1 VSAEMSR
8 GLERPSIWRPDP
20 GKGSHHGAIRP
31 VPGYF
36 MITMAYLHIQG
47 GLQDGVLTVVFD
59 RPDVLNSF
67 NARMADEVAAALR
80 EARED
85 GAIRAVLLT
94 GNGRAFCAGQ
104 DLSEVL
110 PKDGVSPD
118 LGDVVARQY
127 SPIIRAI
134 RTLEKP
140 VVCAVNGVAAGAG
153 ANIAFACDLVLA
165 AEDATFIQS
174 FAKIGLIPDSGG
186 TFILPRLVGYQRAAA
201 LAMLGEKLDARTAKS
216 WGLVYDVVP
225 PAVLGST
232 SFDVAKRFAT
242 MPTRALG
249 LIKRGFNA
257 GANNDLDTQ
266 LALEAELQ
274 REAGRTD
281 DYAEG
286 VRAFVEKRKPR
297 FQGR

>member
-1 VSAEMSR
+1 
-8 GLERPSIWRPDP
+8 
-20 GKGSHHGAIRP
+20 
-31 VPGYF
+31 
-36 MITMAYLHIQG
+36 
-47 GLQDGVLTVVFD
+47 
-59 RPDVLNSF
+59 
-67 NARMADEVAAALR
+67 VAAALR
-80 EARED
+80 EARENP
-85 GAIRAVLLT
+85 AVRAVRVT

-110 PKDGVSPD
+110 PRDGVNPD
-118 LGDVVARQY
+118 LGEVVERQY
-127 SPIIRAI
+127 SPIIHAI

-153 ANIAFACDLVLA
+153 ANIAFACDLLIA

-174 FAKIGLIPDSGG
+174 FAKIGLVPDSGG
-186 TFILPRLVGYQRAAA
+186 TFVLPRLVGYQRATA
-201 LAMLGEKLDARTAKS
+201 LAMLGDKLDARTAKQ

-225 PAVLGST
+225 PTVLAST
-232 SFDVAKRFAT
+232 SFDVAKRLAA

-257 GANNDLDTQ
+257 GMHNDLDTQ

-274 REAGRTD
+274 REAGRTE

>member
-1 VSAEMSR
+1 MV
-8 GLERPSIWRPDP
+8 
-20 GKGSHHGAIRP
+20 
-31 VPGYF
+31 
-36 MITMAYLHIQG
+36 TMAYQHIQV
-47 GLQDGVLTVVFD
+47 GLQDGVLTVMFD

-80 EARED
+80 EARENSAVR
-85 GAIRAVLLT
+85 AILIT

-110 PKDGVSPD
+110 PRDGVSPD
-118 LGDVVARQY
+118 LGEVVERQY

-174 FAKIGLIPDSGG
+174 FARIGLIPDSGG

-201 LAMLGEKLDARTAKS
+201 LAMLGEKLDATTAKQ

-225 PAVLGST
+225 PTVLAST

-257 GANNDLDTQ
+257 GVHNDLDTQ
-266 LALEAELQ
+266 LALEGELQ
-274 REAGRTD
+274 REAGRTE

>member
-1 VSAEMSR
+1 M
-8 GLERPSIWRPDP
+8 G
-20 GKGSHHGAIRP
+20 
-31 VPGYF
+31 
-36 MITMAYLHIQG
+36 TMAYQHIQV
-47 GLQDGVLTVVFD
+47 GLQDGVLRITLD

-67 NARMADEVAAALR
+67 NARMAEDMVAALG
-80 EARED
+80 EARD
-85 GAIRAVLLT
+85 DSAVRAVLLT

-104 DLSEVL
+104 DLAEVL
-110 PKDGVSPD
+110 PRDGVSPD
-118 LGDVVARQY
+118 LGEVVERQY
-127 SPIIRAI
+127 SPIVRAV

-153 ANIAFACDLVLA
+153 ANLAFACDLVLA

-201 LAMLGEKLDARTAKS
+201 LAMLGEKLDARTAKQ

-225 PAVLGST
+225 PTVLPNT
-232 SFDVAKRFAT
+232 SFDLAKRLAT

-249 LIKRGFNA
+249 LIKRGFNSA
-257 GANNDLDTQ
+257 LGADINTQ

-274 REAGRTD
+274 REAGRTE